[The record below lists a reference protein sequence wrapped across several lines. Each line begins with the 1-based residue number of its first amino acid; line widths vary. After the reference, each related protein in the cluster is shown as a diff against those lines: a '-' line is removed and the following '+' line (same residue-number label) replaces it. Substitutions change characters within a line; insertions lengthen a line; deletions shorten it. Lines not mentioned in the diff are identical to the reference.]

1 MKSKSID
8 IKFKSEV
15 VDSIEVP
22 IYETIEEAQEVFT
35 PEALLQLINSQN
47 RANLANAK
55 RAEHRPS
62 KSGKKQLFKEA
73 YAYCFEN
80 YAEELTSKIGDLA
93 VLESYVESKIEEMQ
107 AAAN

>member
-1 MKSKSID
+1 MRVASID
-8 IKFKSEV
+8 IKYQQKV
-15 VDSIEVP
+15 VDTIEVP
-22 IYETIEEAQEVFT
+22 IYETIEEAQEAFT
-35 PEALLQLINSQN
+35 PETLLQLINSQK

-80 YAEELTSKIGDLA
+80 YPDELTSKIGDLEA
-93 VLESYVESKIEEMQ
+93 LQSYVESKIEEMQ
-107 AAAN
+107 AT